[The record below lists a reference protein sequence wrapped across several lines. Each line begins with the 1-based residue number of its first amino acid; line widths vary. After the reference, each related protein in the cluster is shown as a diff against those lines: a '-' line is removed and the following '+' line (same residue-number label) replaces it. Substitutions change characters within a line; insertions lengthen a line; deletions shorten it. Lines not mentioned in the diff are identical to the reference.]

1 MIEIGRVCIK
11 TAGRDAAKKCVIIDI
26 LDNKFVLID
35 GETRRRKCNILH
47 LEPLKDVIKIKK
59 NASHDEVK
67 KEFGKLGLKS
77 RETKPKQKTEKPKKR
92 RKTSEQLRE
101 QKEEKKKLGGM
112 FGLKKKEAKKD
123 EIEKEKGSSLEE
135 KAGLIEEK
143 KEGDKKGVRQN
154 LESPLKKESNKSS
167 KQIKK

>member
-77 RETKPKQKTEKPKKR
+77 K
-92 RKTSEQLRE
+92 
-101 QKEEKKKLGGM
+101 EKKKEENVWTDKRAEGREEKIRGHVWV
-112 FGLKKKEAKKD
+112 
-123 EIEKEKGSSLEE
+123 KEKGSEKGRDWEGEGEQLGRKSWFDWGEE
-135 KAGLIEEK
+135 
-143 KEGDKKGVRQN
+143 RRR
-154 LESPLKKESNKSS
+154 
-167 KQIKK
+167 